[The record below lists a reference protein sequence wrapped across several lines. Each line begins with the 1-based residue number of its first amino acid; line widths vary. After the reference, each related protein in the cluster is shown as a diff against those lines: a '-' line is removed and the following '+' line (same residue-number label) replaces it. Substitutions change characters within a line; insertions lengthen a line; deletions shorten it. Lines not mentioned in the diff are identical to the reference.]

1 MTQVEQYKGK
11 LGFETRR
18 PDALST
24 GSAAAVDTLEEYGH
38 SVRHFQSRSPNL
50 IVLEC
55 DHYRIDL
62 RYRRHP
68 IKQTEVQDADNRAHE
83 TPLRSSLGV
92 TFVPLYPDHG
102 DEELSE
108 MLLAVTLE
116 RLVEELEATTV
127 HWLDVPF
134 AMSADTFLGAFEGD
148 EDAALDTMVGQQA
161 APIAAALT
169 AKEQA
174 RPQMAEAEET
184 AHAPLPADILITDV
198 VAKQAPIMQIAEPAA
213 EPGGVVDHPDSAIPD
228 DILAAVAAEIAPTR
242 PSLSQGLSEGLQG
255 QDADR
260 IRAEVDAR
268 LDQAEDA
275 AADAHERTVTEFAAE
290 IAGCAL
296 KDADHAALS
305 HPKGRACFQP
315 IEQTAEQLSQHCE
328 EILQD
333 LPKDAPESPNAQT
346 RDASAR
352 ARARTKA
359 LLDHASAQRRGIAGW
374 LDRLSGLSARMMA
387 TPTFVL
393 RNEASSGTLRS
404 AFIILCGATALL
416 ALQSSAAIAF

>member
-92 TFVPLYPDHG
+92 TFVPLYPDHC

-161 APIAAALT
+161 APIAAPLT
-169 AKEQA
+169 AKEQP

-198 VAKQAPIMQIAEPAA
+198 VAKQAPIMQIAEPTA

-242 PSLSQGLSEGLQG
+242 PRLSQGLSEGLQG
-255 QDADR
+255 QETDR
-260 IRAEVDAR
+260 IWAEVDAR

-275 AADAHERTVTEFAAE
+275 AADAHERTVTDFAAE

-305 HPKGRACFQP
+305 RPKGRACFQP

-328 EILQD
+328 EILQE
-333 LPKDAPESPNAQT
+333 LPQDAPESPNALT
-346 RDASAR
+346 RDARAR

>member
-1 MTQVEQYKGK
+1 
-11 LGFETRR
+11 
-18 PDALST
+18 
-24 GSAAAVDTLEEYGH
+24 
-38 SVRHFQSRSPNL
+38 
-50 IVLEC
+50 
-55 DHYRIDL
+55 
-62 RYRRHP
+62 
-68 IKQTEVQDADNRAHE
+68 
-83 TPLRSSLGV
+83 
-92 TFVPLYPDHG
+92 
-102 DEELSE
+102 
-108 MLLAVTLE
+108 
-116 RLVEELEATTV
+116 
-127 HWLDVPF
+127 
-134 AMSADTFLGAFEGD
+134 
-148 EDAALDTMVGQQA
+148 MVGQQA
-161 APIAAALT
+161 APIAAPLT
-169 AKEQA
+169 AKEQP

-198 VAKQAPIMQIAEPAA
+198 VAKQAPIMQIAEPTA

-242 PSLSQGLSEGLQG
+242 PRLSQGLSEGLQG

-260 IRAEVDAR
+260 IWAEVDAR

-275 AADAHERTVTEFAAE
+275 AADAHEQTVTDFAAE

-305 HPKGRACFQP
+305 RPKGRACFQP

-333 LPKDAPESPNAQT
+333 LPQDAPESPNAQT
-346 RDASAR
+346 RDARAR

>member
-92 TFVPLYPDHG
+92 TFVPLYPDHC

-161 APIAAALT
+161 APMT
-169 AKEQA
+169 AKPHME
-174 RPQMAEAEET
+174 EAEET

-213 EPGGVVDHPDSAIPD
+213 EPGGVADHPDSAIPD

-242 PSLSQGLSEGLQG
+242 PRLSQGLSEGLQG

-260 IRAEVDAR
+260 IWAEVDAR

-275 AADAHERTVTEFAAE
+275 AADAHERTVTDFATE

-305 HPKGRACFQP
+305 RPKGRACFQP

-333 LPKDAPESPNAQT
+333 LPQDAPESPNAQT
-346 RDASAR
+346 RDARAR